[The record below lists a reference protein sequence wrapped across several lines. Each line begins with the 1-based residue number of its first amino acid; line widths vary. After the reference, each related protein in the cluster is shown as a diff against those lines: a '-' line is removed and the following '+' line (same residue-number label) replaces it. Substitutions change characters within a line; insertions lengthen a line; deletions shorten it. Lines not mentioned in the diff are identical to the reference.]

1 VNVTGL
7 HDWHIARGAKMAPF
21 AGYDMPI
28 SYPTGAVEEHLIC
41 RRSVGLFDI
50 DHMGQV
56 EISGK
61 GSSEFVSSLVS
72 SRVSDMIAGE
82 ARYALLLDESGFVL
96 DDLFIYRLQNSW
108 WIVVNASNREADL
121 EWMRSRAPQG
131 LVIDDRSDE
140 TYMIAV
146 QGPRAIELMDA
157 VSGGAVSKLERFTSA
172 RIEVAGVEL
181 LFGRTGYTG
190 EDGGELFF
198 PARKAVELW
207 ELLLAKGTELGI
219 ETAPIGLAA
228 RDSLRFEAGMP
239 LHGHEISPSIN
250 PIEAGF
256 KWACDFTKDFVGK
269 KALEAIVEAGPRRKL
284 VGLDVTGGVPREG
297 CAVLAS
303 TDGVPVGVCAAGMYC
318 PTVKKYAANAFV
330 PPELA
335 KVGTA
340 LAVSI
345 RDKPRPALVVK
356 RPLYLPAYRR

>member
-1 VNVTGL
+1 MQLCSN
-7 HDWHIARGAKMAPF
+7 DWHLAHGAKMAPF

-56 EISGK
+56 EVSGP
-61 GSSEFVSSLVS
+61 GRRL
-72 SRVSDMIAGE
+72 RVRPRELRVIDMLAGE
-82 ARYALLLDESGFVL
+82 ARYALLLDEKGFVL
-96 DDLFIYRLQNSW
+96 DDLFIYKRANGW
-108 WIVVNASNREADL
+108 WIVVNASNRAADL
-121 EWMRSRAPQG
+121 AWIRARAPKG
-131 LVIDDRSDE
+131 LRIDDRSDE

-146 QGPRAIELMDA
+146 QGPRAIELVDALAGTGA
-157 VSGGAVSKLERFTSA
+157 VSGLQRFT
-172 RIEVAGVEL
+172 AGEISVRGTEI

-198 PARKAVELW
+198 PAAKAVELW
-207 ELLLAKGTELGI
+207 ELLLSEGKRLGI

-250 PIEAGF
+250 PVEAGF
-256 KWACDFTKDFVGK
+256 KWACDLTKDFVGK
-269 KALEAIVEAGPRRKL
+269 SAVEAVVAAGPSRRL
-284 VGLDVTGGVPREG
+284 VALDVTGGVPREG
-297 CAVLAS
+297 FEVLDPAG
-303 TDGVPVGVCAAGMYC
+303 DKVGLCVAGMFC

-330 PPELA
+330 RPDLA
-335 KVGTA
+335 KAGTS

-345 RDKPRPALVVK
+345 RDKPREATVVK
-356 RPLYLPAYRR
+356 RPLYIPAYRR